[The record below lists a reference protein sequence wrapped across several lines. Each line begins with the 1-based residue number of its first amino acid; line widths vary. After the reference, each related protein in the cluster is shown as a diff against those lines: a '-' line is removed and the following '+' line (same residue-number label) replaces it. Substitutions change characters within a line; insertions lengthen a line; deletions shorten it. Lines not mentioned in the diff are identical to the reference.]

1 MITCHCLGAGGAE
14 GEEGEAGFPFELAV
28 HADQLQ
34 PEMLKVS
41 APEQTAE
48 GEAAAPPPPASNGSA
63 CNGGKAAHKSM
74 LGLVLT
80 ARRQSRGLAPA
91 HAQTKLGPQTATENS
106 RCLLMEKKNSL
117 LSCRTAPLLT
127 GRHAAPKQ
135 QSEQKRF
142 SVTKLILGARYT
154 QSRRTPCQTHLDA
167 FSD

>member
-1 MITCHCLGAGGAE
+1 MITCHCWGGGAE
-14 GEEGEAGFPFELAV
+14 GRRGEAGFPFELAV

-63 CNGGKAAHKSM
+63 CNDGKAAHKSM
-74 LGLVLT
+74 A

-106 RCLLMEKKNSL
+106 RCLLMEKKNPL

-127 GRHAAPKQ
+127 GRHAAPEQ

-142 SVTKLILGARYT
+142 SVTKLILGAPYT